1 MQQQVLQYREDEN
14 LIRKTRH
21 QLREELAR
29 CQRPMLTTKFNPY
42 SGVLLHLVTS
52 LNPTIPVVWID
63 TGYNTR
69 DTLAFAAYLQS
80 LLSLNL
86 QVYKPAEHVYVTPPE
101 IDTKEHAKFVT
112 RVKLEPCARAIDSL
126 GPDVWFS
133 SLRSS
138 QSAHRNTLPDRENVS
153 DSLSKVYPLLEWS
166 DEAMEQYLAQNG
178 IAVGPECYDPTKGD
192 SKRECGLHTQRWI
205 DPSIDPVPRSLPH

>member
-1 MQQQVLQYREDEN
+1 MQQKALQYRDDEA
-14 LIRKTRH
+14 LVRKTRH

-52 LNPTIPVVWID
+52 LCPTIPVVWID

-86 QVYKPAEHVYVTPPE
+86 QVYKPKDHVHVTPPE
-101 IDTKEHAKFVT
+101 TDTKEHAKFVT
-112 RVKLEPCARAIDSL
+112 CVKLEPCARAIDLL

-138 QSAHRNTLPDRENVS
+138 QTVHRNTLPERENVS
-153 DSLSKVYPLLEWS
+153 DSLERRYIR
-166 DEAMEQYLAQNG
+166 Y
-178 IAVGPECYDPTKGD
+178 
-192 SKRECGLHTQRWI
+192 
-205 DPSIDPVPRSLPH
+205 

>member
-1 MQQQVLQYREDEN
+1 MQQEPSQYREDEK
-14 LIRKTRH
+14 LVRKTRH

-52 LNPTIPVVWID
+52 LCPTVPVVWID

-86 QVYKPAEHVYVTPPE
+86 QVYKPIDHVYVTPPVT
-101 IDTKEHAKFVT
+101 DTKEHAEFVT
-112 RVKLEPCARAIDSL
+112 RVKLEPCARAIDLL
-126 GPDVWFS
+126 GPDAWFS

-138 QSAHRNTLPDRENVS
+138 QTVYRNTLTDRENVS

-178 IAVGPECYDPTKGD
+178 IAIGPDCYDPTKGD

-205 DPSIDPVPRSLPH
+205 DTVGQPTRSAL